1 VNDRSSEEHGAG
13 EGRAGDRRPL
23 AKFTARL
30 AAVERELR
38 SLRPAAQ
45 GLAAFLAYVAFT
57 FAVYALPVITRFSGA
72 FVGTGRN
79 DPKTFLWSL
88 VWWPHALRE
97 GQNPLFTDLLWAPR
111 GVDLS
116 WVTTIPG
123 PSLLMEPV
131 TEAFG
136 PLVSLNLLQLVAPPL
151 AAWAAF
157 LVCRNVTA
165 AFWPALA
172 GGYFFGFST
181 YLVNHQSGHINLVL
195 VFPVALVVYLVVRHV
210 RGTLGPVTFV
220 AAMTGS
226 LIALFSIF
234 IEVFATLAIF
244 GGLAFLGAFAFG
256 PGHLRR
262 PLLRTGG
269 LIAAAY
275 GLTGLAVTPFL
286 VHALRHLPSE
296 PIRSLEKAS
305 IDLLGFVLPGYTTL
319 IGGDEFRPFTDPF
332 TAPPAGNGAYLGIP
346 LILILVHFA
355 VSGWRRPATWRLL
368 AFAGVVA
375 VASLGPV
382 LHVRGRPSVD
392 LPWRLVEP
400 IPLIHNALPDRFTMY
415 MWLAV
420 GLIVALWLAAR
431 SRSVVRW
438 AAVTLAAVMI
448 LPDLSSL
455 PYHQEAFVPP
465 FFAEGTYRRYIRA
478 GEIVLIIPY
487 GRGPGLSADM
497 MWQAETEMYFRLA
510 SGNTGFVPEVYQGPI
525 TRCLRKNRPRRV
537 KRISPEGFIGFLRT
551 HRIGSIVVAEG
562 YEDRWDPL
570 LSILGVDGVEVGG
583 VTFYRL
589 PSPGVVAPME
599 QDPEPPALPGT
610 SPILGTVC

>member
-1 VNDRSSEEHGAG
+1 VNDRSSDEHGAG
-13 EGRAGDRRPL
+13 EGRAGDRRP
-23 AKFTARL
+23 ATGFQARV
-30 AAVERELR
+30 AAVERGLR

-45 GLAAFLAYVAFT
+45 ALLAFLAYLAFT
-57 FAVYALPVITRFSGA
+57 FGVYALPVITRFSSA

-97 GQNPLFTDLLWAPR
+97 GQNPLFTDVLWAPA

-123 PSLLMEPV
+123 PSLLMWPV

-136 PLVSLNLLQLVAPPL
+136 PLVSLNLLLLLAPPL

-157 LVCRNVTA
+157 IVCRTVTG
-165 AFWPALA
+165 AFWPSLA

-195 VFPVALVVYLVVRHV
+195 VFPVALAVYLVVRHV
-210 RGTLGPVTFV
+210 KGTLGPVTFV
-220 AAMTGS
+220 AAMTG
-226 LIALFSIF
+226 LLVALFSIF

-244 GGLAFLGAFAFG
+244 GGLALVGALAFG
-256 PGHLRR
+256 PADLRR

-319 IGGDEFRPFTDPF
+319 LGGDEFRPFTDPF

-355 VSGWRRPATWRLL
+355 ATQWRRPATWRLL

-420 GLIVALWLAAR
+420 GLMVALWLAAR

-455 PYHQEAFVPP
+455 PYHQEAFVPS
-465 FFAEGTYRRYIRA
+465 FFADGTYRRYLRA

-510 SGNTGFVPEVYQGPI
+510 SGNTGFVPEVYRGPT
-525 TRCLRKNRPRRV
+525 TRCLRRDRP
-537 KRISPEGFIGFLRT
+537 KLISPEGFVGFLRA

-562 YEDRWDPL
+562 YEDRWGPL
-570 LSILGVDGVEVGG
+570 LSVLGVDGAEVGG

-589 PSPGVVAPME
+589 PPPGVADPME
-599 QDPEPPALPGT
+599 VGSTEPLTPPGT
-610 SPILGTVC
+610 GPIPGAVC

>member
-1 VNDRSSEEHGAG
+1 VNDRSPEERGAG
-13 EGRAGDRRPL
+13 KARIEDRRPV
-23 AKFTARL
+23 ATFRARL
-30 AAVERELR
+30 AAFQLRLR
-38 SLRPAAQ
+38 SLGPAAQ
-45 GLAAFLAYVAFT
+45 GLAAFLAYLAIT
-57 FAVYALPVITRFSGA
+57 FGIYVLPVITRFSSA

-97 GQNPLFTDLLWAPR
+97 GQNPLFTDVLWAPA

-123 PSLLMEPV
+123 PSLLMWPV

-157 LVCRNVTA
+157 LVCRSVTG
-165 AFWPALA
+165 AFWPSLA

-195 VFPVALVVYLVVRHV
+195 VFPVALAVYLVVRHV
-210 RGTLGPVTFV
+210 KGTLGPVTFV
-220 AAMTGS
+220 AAMTG
-226 LIALFSIF
+226 LLVAVFSIF
-234 IEVFATLAIF
+234 IEVFATLTTF
-244 GGLAFLGAFAFG
+244 GGLALLGALAFG

-262 PLLRTGG
+262 RLLRTAG

-286 VHALRHLPSE
+286 LHALRHLPSE

-319 IGGDEFRPFTDPF
+319 IGGDEFRPVTDPF

-346 LILILVHFA
+346 LIIILVHFA
-355 VSGWRRPATWRLL
+355 ASRWRRPETWRLL

-382 LHVRGRPSVD
+382 LHVRGRPIVD

-415 MWLAV
+415 MWLALGV
-420 GLIVALWLAAR
+420 IVSLWLAAR
-431 SRSVVRW
+431 SRSLVRW
-438 AAVTLAAVMI
+438 AAVTLAAVI
-448 LPDLSSL
+448 IFPDLSSL
-455 PYHQEAFVPP
+455 PYHQEAFVPA
-465 FFAEGTYRRYIRA
+465 FFADGAYSRYIRA

-497 MWQAETEMYFRLA
+497 MWQAETGMYFRLA
-510 SGNTGFVPEVYQGPI
+510 SGNTGFVPEAYRGHT
-525 TRCLRKNRPRRV
+525 TRCLRRNRP
-537 KRISPEGFIGFLRT
+537 KLISPEGFIGFLRV
-551 HRIGSIVVAEG
+551 HRIGSVVVAEG
-562 YEDRWDPL
+562 YEDRWGPL
-570 LSILGVDGVEVGG
+570 LSVLGVDGVEVGG
-583 VTFYRL
+583 VTVYRL
-589 PSPGVVAPME
+589 PPTGVVGNTTAIV
-599 QDPEPPALPGT
+599 GST
-610 SPILGTVC
+610 C

>member
-1 VNDRSSEEHGAG
+1 VARF
-13 EGRAGDRRPL
+13 R
-23 AKFTARL
+23 ARL
-30 AAVERELR
+30 AAVEQRLS
-38 SLRPAAQ
+38 SLGPAAQ
-45 GLAAFLAYVAFT
+45 GLAAFLVYLAIT
-57 FAVYALPVITRFSGA
+57 FGIYALPVVTRFSTA

-88 VWWPHALRE
+88 VWWPRALRE
-97 GQNPLFTDLLWAPR
+97 GQNPLFTDALWAPA

-123 PSLLMEPV
+123 PSLLMWPL

-157 LVCRNVTA
+157 LVCRSVTG
-165 AFWPALA
+165 AFWPSLA

-195 VFPVALVVYLVVRHV
+195 VFPVALAVYLVVRHAT
-210 RGTLGPVTFV
+210 GTLGPVTFV
-220 AAMTGS
+220 VAMTGV
-226 LIALFSIF
+226 LVAVFSIF

-244 GGLAFLGAFAFG
+244 GGLALLGALAFG
-256 PGHLRR
+256 PGRLRR
-262 PLLRTGG
+262 PLLRTAG

-275 GLTGLAVTPFL
+275 GLTGIAMTPFL
-286 VHALRHLPSE
+286 LHALRHLPSE

-355 VSGWRRPATWRLL
+355 VSRWRRPETWRLL
-368 AFAGVVA
+368 AFGGVVA

-382 LHVRGRPSVD
+382 LHVRGRPTVD

-420 GLIVALWLAAR
+420 GIMVALWLAAR
-431 SRSVVRW
+431 SRSLVRW
-438 AAVTLAAVMI
+438 AAVTLSAVI
-448 LPDLSSL
+448 IFPDLSSL
-455 PYHQEAFVPP
+455 PYHQEAFVPA
-465 FFAEGTYRRYIRA
+465 FFADGTYRHYIRA

-497 MWQAETEMYFRLA
+497 MWQAETGMYFRLA
-510 SGNTGFVPEVYQGPI
+510 SGNTGFVPEAYRGHT
-525 TRCLRKNRPRRV
+525 TRCLRKNRP
-537 KRISPEGFIGFLRT
+537 KFISPEGLIGFLRV
-551 HRIGSIVVAEG
+551 HRIDSIVVADG
-562 YEDRWDPL
+562 YEDRWGPL
-570 LSILGVDGVEVGG
+570 LSTLGVDGVEVGG

-589 PSPGVVAPME
+589 PPTGVVGPKAT
-599 QDPEPPALPGT
+599 AIVG
-610 SPILGTVC
+610 SRC